1 MKNKGYSN
9 FQVEIGSIK
18 VKFELEIRN
27 RGGAMEKAAT
37 LDPKS
42 KRAIGIEIGLDW
54 FDLELLVGFHL
65 DMLTSVSEDALIIAE
80 SE

>member
-18 VKFELEIRN
+18 VKLEISN
-27 RGGAMEKAAT
+27 RGGAMEKAALA

-42 KRAIGIEIGLDW
+42 KREIRIRRGLDW
-54 FDLELLVGFHL
+54 TDLELLVGFHL
-65 DMLTSVSEDALIIAE
+65 DMLID
-80 SE
+80 